1 MSYDTKWIRKVN
13 CLLGK
18 RIAKS
23 NQTVVIHKTWI
34 SILLLLF
41 LELNSPHAFAAQAS
55 EDTLASSVQGAT
67 GQWKRKNCACPT
79 LVLGLSRR
87 VGCVGE
93 IGLRRTQNG
102 FLAYDLRGRCLD

>member
-23 NQTVVIHKTWI
+23 NQPVVIHKTWI

-41 LELNSPHAFAAQAS
+41 LELNSPPAFAAQAS
-55 EDTLASSVQGAT
+55 EETIAT
-67 GQWKRKNCACPT
+67 FKAAIEAFKAIEHPFTGKGSA
-79 LVLGLSRR
+79 LVETYARNNPLK
-87 VGCVGE
+87 
-93 IGLRRTQNG
+93 
-102 FLAYDLRGRCLD
+102 A